1 MKNILIILTI
11 VLFTVSCKAQII
23 NITDDDGITVPN
35 AYYKDVNNLLNPF
48 EGTWLFIDGNRELKI
63 ILTKKVNHNNGL
75 YREDVIIGGYEYK
88 VNGTTLVNT
97 LDDINNFYLNSIQ
110 YSLSGKFIMEND
122 YTPPCPECT
131 TGEKRLMLSFS
142 ETASDL
148 MGTLIIRKVTVGG
161 QEALVIKLRGSNR
174 VALDP
179 GETPPPSDFVLPT
192 GEYTLIKQ

>member
-1 MKNILIILTI
+1 MKKTILILILITLTI
-11 VLFTVSCKAQII
+11 SCKAQII
-23 NITDDDGITVPN
+23 NIIDDDGITVPN

-48 EGTWLFIDGNRELKI
+48 EGVWLFTEGNSELRI
-63 ILTKKVNHNNGL
+63 ILTKKVDHNNGL

-110 YSLSGKFIMEND
+110 YSLSGNFIMEND
-122 YTPPCPECT
+122 FSPPCISCS

-142 ETASDL
+142 ETQSTV
-148 MGTLIIRKVTVGG
+148 MGTLIVRAIQVNGQDAIKVKLFGTTVYY
-161 QEALVIKLRGSNR
+161 EAGT
-174 VALDP
+174 
-179 GETPPPSDFVLPT
+179 TPPPDDFALPS